1 MTIFPVPGNL
11 THIGLVG
18 SYGALLVGWSVVV
31 VPGLYL
37 AGHVFTLLHLILF
50 ILLVVTSDENGK
62 DDIEKFVTVILR
74 CKSQAKYV
82 GIKLLEMLLAVME

>member
-1 MTIFPVPGNL
+1 ML
-11 THIGLVG
+11 SWACIGLAG
-18 SYGALLVGWSVVV
+18 SFGALLVGWSVVV
-31 VPGLYL
+31 VRGLYL
-37 AGHVFTLLHLILF
+37 ARHLFTLLHLILF